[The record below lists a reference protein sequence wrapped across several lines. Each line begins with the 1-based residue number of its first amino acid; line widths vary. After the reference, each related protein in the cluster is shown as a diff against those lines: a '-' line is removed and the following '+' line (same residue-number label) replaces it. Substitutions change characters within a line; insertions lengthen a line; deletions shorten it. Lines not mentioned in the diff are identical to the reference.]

1 MRHEPADV
9 AVWMAFLVCLIGV
22 ATLILIM
29 TTTDLR

>member
-9 AVWMAFLVCLIGV
+9 AVWMALLVCLIGIL
-22 ATLILIM
+22 AFGLIM